1 MVLTSTA
8 SSFVD
13 IVEVDKSLLESETSI
28 SVPADSMNKL
38 NVSKFLSTVLATHNT
53 EIIWAPKRFFY
64 SVFHADYIPV

>member
-38 NVSKFLSTVLATHNT
+38 NVSKYLSTMLATHNT
-53 EIIWAPKRFFY
+53 EII
-64 SVFHADYIPV
+64 